1 MLALSKKRTTMKK
14 ILLFALMT
22 FFVQT
27 SFCQNLSDTVNVEYS
42 KNSPKRLTIGFGIPS
57 AGLTWVFAPNLNKLL
72 DSKKIDTWNILMT
85 VPLTLN
91 YQQDR
96 FKIGGELV
104 FSLPDS
110 PRESQRQFATSLNAN
125 LVSITLG
132 YAIFSERNYFLY
144 LNLGAGYAEY
154 LRTIE
159 IKNPI
164 ATTLT
169 SALQSGIGQS
179 FVLRNK
185 GAFLDVSLETMIRT
199 SKAKAIGESFKLGYR
214 YGFQE
219 NAWNSTFNSFTETPS
234 DRMGNLYLQ
243 LILTLPYKRQSSS
256 ENSNND
262 KR

>member
-1 MLALSKKRTTMKK
+1 MLALSKKQTTMKK
-14 ILLFALMT
+14 ILLFTLMT

-27 SFCQNLSDTVNVEYS
+27 TFCQNLSDTVNVEYS
-42 KNSPKRLTIGFGIPS
+42 KNSPRRLTFGFGIPS

-72 DSKKIDTWNILMT
+72 DSKNIDTWNILMT

-91 YQQDR
+91 YQKNR
-96 FKIGGELV
+96 FKIGGEFI

-110 PRESQRQFATSLNAN
+110 PRESQDKFATSLNAN
-125 LVSITLG
+125 TASLTLG

-159 IKNPI
+159 IKNSQS
-164 ATTLT
+164 TTLT

-185 GAFLDVSLETMIRT
+185 GIFLDFSLETMIRT
-199 SKAKAIGESFKLGYR
+199 KKVDTIGKSFKLGYR
-214 YGFQE
+214 YGLKE
-219 NAWNSTFNSFTETPS
+219 NEWNSTFNSFTETPS
-234 DRMGNLYLQ
+234 DRMGNLYFQ
-243 LILTLPYKRQSSS
+243 LTLTLPYLSRSSS
-256 ENSNND
+256 KKTSNN
-262 KR
+262 KQ